1 MPNAG
6 GHYRKQSVRFE
17 QPEADPQGEVIL
29 EGDGPIVSK
38 RTRQFFIGS

>member
-1 MPNAG
+1 MLNAG

-29 EGDGPIVSK
+29 EGVAKYIFSLTLDK
-38 RTRQFFIGS
+38 